1 VRLDKEQQEKA
12 QQEAERRVREQKAKD
27 TELAMRVA
35 NSSPAP
41 GQELTPEAQQL
52 KDAAAD
58 MLDSTNDPSFVAGY
72 VQRKLAQSEQTR
84 RQQRGSGTGK

>member
-12 QQEAERRVREQKAKD
+12 RQEKEQRVRDQQAQD
-27 TELAMRVA
+27 LDLAMRVA

-52 KDAAAD
+52 KDAATA
-58 MLDSTNDPSFVAGY
+58 MLETTDPSFVADY
-72 VQRKLAQSEQTR
+72 VRRTLARNEQTR
-84 RQQRGSGTGK
+84 RDQRGSGTGK

>member
-1 VRLDKEQQEKA
+1 MKWDKK
-12 QQEAERRVREQKAKD
+12 QQEAAQQAAQQAAEDKRAAD
-27 TELAMRVA
+27 TELALRVA
-35 NSSPAP
+35 HSTPAP

-72 VQRKLAQSEQTR
+72 VQRKLAQTEQTR
-84 RQQRGSGTGK
+84 KQQRGGGRG